1 MAVMVNIRAWLSMLI
16 SEWWKLQ
23 CQDFFDTFKPL
34 LNIFYSILY
43 QLRIGGPARCLVKM
57 QEALPKK
64 AIVNQILINSFVV
77 SYCTKW
83 KPHSGKNLKEWLLEC
98 AALCIQFVHSK
109 SSCKKIGLD
118 LWIQT
123 LWQHS
128 VAGEHRPPST
138 RHALSPIAAFQI
150 TYLKPC
156 RQLRL
161 KINFFDVSLQ
171 HCYHHPPH
179 TFGLPKWHRV

>member
-64 AIVNQILINSFVV
+64 AIVNQILINSFAVTAQSESHIVV
-77 SYCTKW
+77 RTW
-83 KPHSGKNLKEWLLEC
+83 KNGS
-98 AALCIQFVHSK
+98 
-109 SSCKKIGLD
+109 
-118 LWIQT
+118 
-123 LWQHS
+123 
-128 VAGEHRPPST
+128 
-138 RHALSPIAAFQI
+138 
-150 TYLKPC
+150 
-156 RQLRL
+156 
-161 KINFFDVSLQ
+161 
-171 HCYHHPPH
+171 
-179 TFGLPKWHRV
+179 